1 MFHIISIWCWAINLT
16 NSFFKYCI
24 ARKNSFIV
32 SSAQWPFISLNS
44 TGFWVGG
51 TEGTSGIWG
60 FSIVGG
66 TGDIT
71 SPRFGLN
78 QEELLNL
85 ANNIDIVINK
95 DYKGNLYKG
104 NVWVSTMHNHNDE
117 EKVYLE
123 DDANNILYEIEKE
136 VINGKSLLYGV
147 WADNNTPDDIT
158 DDVFVGLFL

>member
-1 MFHIISIWCWAINLT
+1 MKKAFLGLVLVIGLSLVGCGSIDKKE
-16 NSFFKYCI
+16 NSAEKTPI
-24 ARKNSFIV
+24 KNSAV
-32 SSAQWPFISLNS
+32 N
-44 TGFWVGG
+44 
-51 TEGTSGIWG
+51 E
-60 FSIVGG
+60 
-66 TGDIT
+66 DID
-71 SPRFGLN
+71 SP
-78 QEELLNL
+78 
-85 ANNIDIVINK
+85 DIVINK